1 MVFPGPGLV
10 LELDHCEDRREQT
23 HDEPEDLH
31 DEPDWDDRD
40 HQGKDIID
48 DTHERI
54 DHVRDHREVDLCMDR
69 GYQSHEHEHER
80 ERERDREDREAGTSD
95 PGRDSLPCID
105 LLLFDLPSCA
115 EVVDCCHD

>member
-31 DEPDWDDRD
+31 NEPNWDDCD
-40 HQGKDIID
+40 HEFQDIID

-54 DHVRDHREVDLCMDR
+54 DHIRDHRQVDFCR
-69 GYQSHEHEHER
+69 GRRDQSHEHEHER
-80 ERERDREDREAGTSD
+80 ESERDREDRETGTSD
-95 PGRDSLPCID
+95 PGRDSLSCID
-105 LLLFDLPSCA
+105 LLLFDLPICA